1 MGIQIYRDITIDFS
15 NGRYIIINA
24 KQHDSKSRF
33 LRMTCTNVGQ
43 TVNLNPTDYSAFI
56 RYRKSD
62 GYGAFNKCI
71 ISTDGKIIFELT
83 EQMLSTVG
91 TSYADLLIMDVA
103 KSDINNDLT
112 IISADGKIIENNA
125 SIASTMTFYIN
136 VLEKPLNDWDIESTN
151 EFSALNDL
159 LLKAT
164 KDYEYIVQTTKEY
177 MDNAKGSENAAS
189 QSAKNAKK
197 SEDNAK
203 KSEINTANN
212 ERKSYHQAVAAFN
225 SALLSKSYAIGES
238 GYLTNE
244 SWETILTSSSDYVP
258 IEARQYEDVE
268 NAKYYYLQSAILAR
282 QAKDSALSAEKANQ
296 ELINLKLDVSTIK
309 KSEENAK
316 QSELNAKKS
325 EDNAKDSEKKS
336 DINALISQSYAV
348 GNASDWL
355 TDNQGN
361 QIITSDGV
369 ALYLSFAREDENTD
383 NAKYYKEKAEQAALD
398 SKKKADAAKESATQ
412 TEKAQQETTHLAK
425 EAKDSERKASI
436 SVLEAMSYA
445 NGTGSDILC
454 TSENDSIISSDGTI
468 IYLSYCRE
476 NEKTANA
483 KYYCEQAALSFKDSS
498 EKAKQANESANA
510 AKQSELNAKK
520 SEINSK
526 DSEKKSDMNSLISQS
541 YAIGNASDWLTD
553 QQGNQIITSDGVAL
567 YLSFARED
575 ENTDNAKYYY
585 EQIKAMLDPLQNII
599 LSLTNRITA
608 LEEIIET
615 SDLDI
620 VTKFLD
626 HQGNSFI
633 TKENEVLRMDTN
645 MV

>member
-43 TVNLNPTDYSAFI
+43 KVNLNPTDYSAFI

-282 QAKDSALSAEKANQ
+282 QAKDSATSAENANK

-316 QSELNAKKS
+316 QSELNAKQSEINSKDSEKKSDMNALLSQSYAVGNASDWLTDNQGNQIITNDGVALYLSFAREEENTDNAKYYKEKAEQAALDATKKADAAKKSATQAEKAQQETTHLAKEAKDFERKVSISVLKAMSYATGTGSDFLCTSENDSIISSDGTIIYLSYCRENEKTDNAKYYCEQAALSFKDSSEKAKQANESANAAKQSELNVKKS
-325 EDNAKDSEKKS
+325 EINSKDSEKKS

-361 QIITSDGV
+361 QIITNDG
-369 ALYLSFAREDENTD
+369 
-383 NAKYYKEKAEQAALD
+383 
-398 SKKKADAAKESATQ
+398 
-412 TEKAQQETTHLAK
+412 
-425 EAKDSERKASI
+425 I
-436 SVLEAMSYA
+436 
-445 NGTGSDILC
+445 
-454 TSENDSIISSDGTI
+454 
-468 IYLSYCRE
+468 
-476 NEKTANA
+476 
-483 KYYCEQAALSFKDSS
+483 
-498 EKAKQANESANA
+498 
-510 AKQSELNAKK
+510 
-520 SEINSK
+520 
-526 DSEKKSDMNSLISQS
+526 
-541 YAIGNASDWLTD
+541 
-553 QQGNQIITSDGVAL
+553 AL